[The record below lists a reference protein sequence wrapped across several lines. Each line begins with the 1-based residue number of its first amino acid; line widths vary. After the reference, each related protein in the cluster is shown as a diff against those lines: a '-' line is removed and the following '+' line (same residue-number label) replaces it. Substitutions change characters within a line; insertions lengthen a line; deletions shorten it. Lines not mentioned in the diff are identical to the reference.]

1 MHPQQPL
8 HMKKT
13 EQGKVVL
20 LTCVSFLPPPQEK
33 QINSRASGQFSSIQ
47 TLQKFHN
54 TCFGE
59 HSKLYTF
66 KTIMETHQTIEMVIR
81 TWTAHCR

>member
-20 LTCVSFLPPPQEK
+20 LSCVSFLPPPQEK
-33 QINSRASGQFSSIQ
+33 QINDRASGQFSNIQ
-47 TLQKFHN
+47 TLQKFH
-54 TCFGE
+54 G
-59 HSKLYTF
+59 S
-66 KTIMETHQTIEMVIR
+66 ITHALGSTVSYIR
-81 TWTAHCR
+81 SRPLWKPIKQ